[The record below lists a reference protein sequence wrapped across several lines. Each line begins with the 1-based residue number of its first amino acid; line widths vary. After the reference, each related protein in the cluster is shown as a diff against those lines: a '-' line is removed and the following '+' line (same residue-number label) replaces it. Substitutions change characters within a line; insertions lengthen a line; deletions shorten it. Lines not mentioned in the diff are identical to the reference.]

1 MKAIL
6 SRPLPRPLHSL
17 SLSRLRAL
25 TAVAEE
31 GTFAAAARVL
41 GISHTAVA
49 QQIREIEAMHSVS
62 LFERRNGTLRPTP
75 ICAELCDVGSRMHEA
90 ERDAVRIL
98 GRRDERGNRQ
108 LRVGLGN
115 SMPGI
120 AIVANLIAN
129 HSGVNV
135 SVESGSHQTI
145 LAAVLQR
152 RVDVAVL
159 PDVPSD
165 SRFRRVPILSQEV
178 VAIVSADF
186 PAPKEGFF
194 SLSHLMQSPLIFRP
208 RGSSTQKVV
217 DRAFRQAALEPTPR
231 LVADTRDAVYEAV
244 ALGIGVGFMWRF
256 GTFRTDSVRR
266 IPVPDMAT
274 PVDEVVFALASERNE
289 LLDMFLHAATEFSR
303 KHAET
308 APSPHRTVKAD

>member
-1 MKAIL
+1 MKPIPA
-6 SRPLPRPLHSL
+6 RPLHNL

-31 GTFAAAARVL
+31 GTFAAAGRRL
-41 GISHTAVA
+41 GISHSAVT
-49 QQIREIEAMHSVS
+49 QQIREIEAMHAVS
-62 LFERRNGTLRPTP
+62 LFERRNGALHPTP
-75 ICAELCDVGSRMHEA
+75 ICTELCDVGTRMQEA
-90 ERDAVRIL
+90 ERDAMRIL

-129 HSGVNV
+129 HSNLNV

-178 VAIVSADF
+178 VAIASADF
-186 PAPKEGFF
+186 PEPPEGFF
-194 SLSHLMQSPLIFRP
+194 SMSQLKQTPLIFRP

-217 DRAFRQAALEPTPR
+217 DRAFRQAGFEPTPR

-266 IPVPDMAT
+266 IAVPDMAT
-274 PVDEVVFALASERNE
+274 PVDEVIFALASERNE

-308 APSPHRTVKAD
+308 ATNPHRVIRSD

>member
-1 MKAIL
+1 MK
-6 SRPLPRPLHSL
+6 PLPARPLHTL

-31 GTFAAAARVL
+31 GTFASAGRRL

-62 LFERRNGTLRPTP
+62 LFERRNGALHPTP
-75 ICAELCDVGSRMHEA
+75 ICVELCDVGARMHEA
-90 ERDAVRIL
+90 ERDALRIL

-115 SMPGI
+115 SMPGL
-120 AIVANLIAN
+120 AIVATLISNHANL
-129 HSGVNV
+129 NV
-135 SVESGSHQTI
+135 TVESGSHQTI
-145 LAAVLQR
+145 LSAVLQR

-165 SRFRRVPILSQEV
+165 SRFLRVPILSQEV
-178 VAIVSADF
+178 VAIVSPDF
-186 PAPKEGFF
+186 PEPPGGVFA
-194 SLSHLMQSPLIFRP
+194 LDHLMHTPLIFRP

-217 DRAFRQAALEPTPR
+217 DRVFRQAGLEPTPR

-244 ALGIGVGFMWRF
+244 ALGIGVGFMWRS
-256 GTFRTDSVRR
+256 GSYRTDSVRK
-266 IPVPDMAT
+266 IPVPSMAA
-274 PVDEVVFALASERNE
+274 PVDEVAFALASEHND
-289 LLDMFLHAATEFSR
+289 LLDMFLHAATEFSKR
-303 KHAET
+303 Q
-308 APSPHRTVKAD
+308 SVL

>member
-1 MKAIL
+1 MKAIHTH
-6 SRPLPRPLHSL
+6 PPHNL

-31 GTFAAAARVL
+31 GTFASAGRRL
-41 GISHTAVA
+41 GISHSAVA
-49 QQIREIEAMHSVS
+49 QQIREIEAMHGVS
-62 LFERRNGTLRPTP
+62 LFERRNGALHPTP
-75 ICAELCDVGSRMHEA
+75 ICAELCDVGTRMQEA
-90 ERDAVRIL
+90 ERDALRIL

-129 HSGVNV
+129 HSSLNV

-165 SRFRRVPILSQEV
+165 SRFLRVPILSQEV

-186 PAPKEGFF
+186 PEPPSGYF
-194 SLSHLMQSPLIFRP
+194 SLAHLMQTPLIFRP

-217 DRAFRQAALEPTPR
+217 DRAFRQAGFEPTPR

-244 ALGIGVGFMWRF
+244 ALGIGVGFMWRY
-256 GTFRTDSVRR
+256 GTFRTDSVRK
-266 IPVPDMAT
+266 IAVPDMAM

-289 LLDMFLHAATEFSR
+289 LLEMFLHAASDFSK
-303 KHAET
+303 KHAERV
-308 APSPHRTVKAD
+308 ANPHRSGRNF

>member
-1 MKAIL
+1 MKPIPA
-6 SRPLPRPLHSL
+6 RPLHNL
-17 SLSRLRAL
+17 SLSRLWAL

-31 GTFAAAARVL
+31 GTFAAAGRRL
-41 GISHTAVA
+41 GISHSAVT
-49 QQIREIEAMHSVS
+49 QQIREIEAMHAVS
-62 LFERRNGTLRPTP
+62 LFERRNGALHPTP
-75 ICAELCDVGSRMHEA
+75 ICTELCDVGTRMQEA
-90 ERDAVRIL
+90 ERDTMRIL

-129 HSGVNV
+129 HSNLNV

-165 SRFRRVPILSQEV
+165 SRFRRVPILLQEV

-186 PAPKEGFF
+186 PEPPEGFF
-194 SLSHLMQSPLIFRP
+194 SLSQLKQTPLIFRP

-217 DRAFRQAALEPTPR
+217 DRAFRQAGFEPTPR
-231 LVADTRDAVYEAV
+231 LVADTRDAIYEAV

-266 IPVPDMAT
+266 IAVPDMAT
-274 PVDEVVFALASERNE
+274 RVDEVIFALASERNE

-308 APSPHRTVKAD
+308 ATNPHRVIRSD

>member
-1 MKAIL
+1 MKPIHA
-6 SRPLPRPLHSL
+6 RPLHTL

-31 GTFAAAARVL
+31 GTFASAGRRL

-62 LFERRNGTLRPTP
+62 LFERRNGALQPTP
-75 ICAELCDVGSRMHEA
+75 ICAELCDVGARMHEA
-90 ERDAVRIL
+90 ERDALRIL

-120 AIVANLIAN
+120 AIVANLISNHAN
-129 HSGVNV
+129 LNV
-135 SVESGSHQTI
+135 TVESGSHQTI
-145 LAAVLQR
+145 LSAVLQR

-165 SRFRRVPILSQEV
+165 SRFLRVPILSQEV
-178 VAIVSADF
+178 VAIVSPDF
-186 PAPKEGFF
+186 PEPPGGVFA
-194 SLSHLMQSPLIFRP
+194 LDHLMQTPLIFRP

-217 DRAFRQAALEPTPR
+217 DRVFRQAGLEPTPR

-244 ALGIGVGFMWRF
+244 ALGIGVGFMWRS
-256 GTFRTDSVRR
+256 GSFRTDSVRK
-266 IPVPDMAT
+266 IPVPSMAA
-274 PVDEVVFALASERNE
+274 PVDEVVFALASEHND
-289 LLDMFLHAATEFSR
+289 LLDMFLHAATEFSKR
-303 KHAET
+303 QL
-308 APSPHRTVKAD
+308 VL

>member
-1 MKAIL
+1 MKPIHA
-6 SRPLPRPLHSL
+6 RPLHTL

-31 GTFAAAARVL
+31 GTFASAGRRL

-62 LFERRNGTLRPTP
+62 LFERRNGALHPTP
-75 ICAELCDVGSRMHEA
+75 ICAELCDVGVRMHEA
-90 ERDAVRIL
+90 ERDALRIL

-120 AIVANLIAN
+120 AIVANLISNHAN
-129 HSGVNV
+129 LNV
-135 SVESGSHQTI
+135 TVESGSHQTI
-145 LAAVLQR
+145 LSAVLQR

-165 SRFRRVPILSQEV
+165 SRFLRVPILSQEV
-178 VAIVSADF
+178 VAIVSPNF
-186 PAPKEGFF
+186 PEPPGGVFA
-194 SLSHLMQSPLIFRP
+194 LDHLMQSPLIFRP

-217 DRAFRQAALEPTPR
+217 DRVFRQAGLEPTPR

-244 ALGIGVGFMWRF
+244 ALGIGVGFMWRS
-256 GTFRTDSVRR
+256 GSFRTDSVRK
-266 IPVPDMAT
+266 IPVPSMAT
-274 PVDEVVFALASERNE
+274 PVDEVVFALASEHND

-303 KHAET
+303 
-308 APSPHRTVKAD
+308 RQLML